1 MEYIDYIGEFDDMSY
16 TTFVD
21 DMRRAY
27 PRLIEAFDPQG
38 ALQSA
43 I

>member
-1 MEYIDYIGEFDDMSY
+1 MEYIDYIGEFDDMPY

-27 PRLIEAFDPQG
+27 PRMIEAFDPQG